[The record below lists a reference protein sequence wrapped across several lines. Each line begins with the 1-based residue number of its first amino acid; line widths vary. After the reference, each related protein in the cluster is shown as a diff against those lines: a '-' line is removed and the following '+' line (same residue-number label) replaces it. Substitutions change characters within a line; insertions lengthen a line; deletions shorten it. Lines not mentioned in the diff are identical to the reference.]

1 MAKESFLGIKRV
13 EALLKIV
20 DEKRKDALNSIGK
33 IPDSVTELEKIDDVT
48 RYYHSKG
55 VDIAKELLDF
65 KAAADKLLALGF
77 EDYSIRNASKVEFQ
91 TLYSY
96 IPDEAR
102 GKSVA
107 RQAFDAEVVSI
118 NEKYRLIG
126 NRLWLCTSVAEDQE
140 LMEEL

>member
-33 IPDSVTELEKIDDVT
+33 IPDAVTELEKIDDVT
-48 RYYHSKG
+48 RYYRSKG

-65 KAAADKLLALGF
+65 KSAADKLLALGF
-77 EDYSIRNASKVEFQ
+77 EHYSIRNAAKVEFQ

-107 RQAFDAEVVSI
+107 RQAFDAEVASI

-126 NRLWLCTSVAEDQE
+126 NRLWLCTSVAEAQE
-140 LMEEL
+140 IMEEM

>member
-1 MAKESFLGIKRV
+1 MAKELFLGIMRF

-33 IPDSVTELEKIDDVT
+33 IPDAVTELEKIDDVT
-48 RYYHSKG
+48 RYYRSKG

-65 KAAADKLLALGF
+65 KSAADKLLALGF
-77 EDYSIRNASKVEFQ
+77 EDYSVRNAANVEFQ
-91 TLYSY
+91 TVYSY

-107 RQAFDAEVVSI
+107 RQAFDAEVFSI
-118 NEKYRLIG
+118 NEKYRLIE
-126 NRLWLCTSVAEDQE
+126 NRLWLCTSVAEAQE
-140 LMEEL
+140 IMEEM

>member
-20 DEKRKDALNSIGK
+20 DEKRKDALNSIEK

-77 EDYSIRNASKVEFQ
+77 EDYSIRNAAKVEFQ

-107 RQAFDAEVVSI
+107 RQAFDAEVASI

-126 NRLWLCTSVAEDQE
+126 NRLWLCTSVAEAQE

>member
-77 EDYSIRNASKVEFQ
+77 EDYSIRNAAKVEFQ

-107 RQAFDAEVVSI
+107 RQAFDAEVASI

-126 NRLWLCTSVAEDQE
+126 NRLWLCTSVAEAQE

>member
-20 DEKRKDALNSIGK
+20 DEKRKDALNSIEK
-33 IPDSVTELEKIDDVT
+33 IPDAVTELEKIDDVT
-48 RYYHSKG
+48 RYYRSKG

-65 KAAADKLLALGF
+65 KAAADKLVALGF
-77 EDYSIRNASKVEFQ
+77 EDYFIRNAAKVEFQ

-107 RQAFDAEVVSI
+107 RQAFEAEVFRI

-126 NRLWLCTSVAEDQE
+126 NRLWLCTSVAEAQE
-140 LMEEL
+140 IMEEM

>member
-1 MAKESFLGIKRV
+1 MAKASFLGIKRV

-96 IPDEAR
+96 IPD
-102 GKSVA
+102 
-107 RQAFDAEVVSI
+107 
-118 NEKYRLIG
+118 
-126 NRLWLCTSVAEDQE
+126 
-140 LMEEL
+140 

>member
-33 IPDSVTELEKIDDVT
+33 IPDAVTELEKIDDVT
-48 RYYHSKG
+48 RYYRSKG

-65 KAAADKLLALGF
+65 KSAADKLLALGF
-77 EDYSIRNASKVEFQ
+77 EDYSIRNAAKVEFQ

-107 RQAFDAEVVSI
+107 RQAFDAEVASI

-126 NRLWLCTSVAEDQE
+126 NRLWLCTSVAEAQE
-140 LMEEL
+140 IMEEM

>member
-1 MAKESFLGIKRV
+1 MAKETFLGIKRV

-20 DEKRKDALNSIGK
+20 DEKRKDALNSIEQ

-65 KAAADKLLALGF
+65 KSAADKLVALGF
-77 EDYSIRNASKVEFQ
+77 EDYFIRNAAKVEFQ

-96 IPDEAR
+96 IPDDAR

-107 RQAFDAEVVSI
+107 RQAFDAEVASI

-126 NRLWLCTSVAEDQE
+126 NRLWLCTSVAEAQE
-140 LMEEL
+140 IMEEM

>member
-126 NRLWLCTSVAEDQE
+126 NRLWLCTSVAEAQE
-140 LMEEL
+140 IMEEM

>member
-20 DEKRKDALNSIGK
+20 DEKRKDALNSIEK
-33 IPDSVTELEKIDDVT
+33 IPEEVTQLEKIDDVT
-48 RYYHSKG
+48 NYYSSKG
-55 VDIAKELLDF
+55 IDISKAFLEF
-65 KAAADKLLALGF
+65 KDAANKLVALGF
-77 EDYSIRNASKVEFQ
+77 EDYYVRNAANVEFK
-91 TLYSY
+91 TVYSY

-107 RQAFDAEVVSI
+107 RQAFDAEVFRI

-126 NRLWLCTSVAEDQE
+126 NRLWLCTSVAEAQE
-140 LMEEL
+140 IMEEM

>member
-1 MAKESFLGIKRV
+1 MAKASFLGIKRV

-126 NRLWLCTSVAEDQE
+126 NRLWLCTSVAEAQE
-140 LMEEL
+140 IMEEM

>member
-20 DEKRKDALNSIGK
+20 DEKRKDALNSIEK

-48 RYYHSKG
+48 RYYRSKG

-65 KAAADKLLALGF
+65 KDAANKLVALGF
-77 EDYSIRNASKVEFQ
+77 EDYFVRNAANVEFQ
-91 TLYSY
+91 TVYSY

-107 RQAFDAEVVSI
+107 RQAFDAEVFRI

-126 NRLWLCTSVAEDQE
+126 NRLWLCTSVAEAQE
-140 LMEEL
+140 IMEEL

>member
-20 DEKRKDALNSIGK
+20 DEKRKDALNSIER
-33 IPDSVTELEKIDDVT
+33 IPEEVTQLEKIDDVT
-48 RYYHSKG
+48 NYYSSKG
-55 VDIAKELLDF
+55 IDISKAFLEF
-65 KAAADKLLALGF
+65 KDAANKLVALGF
-77 EDYSIRNASKVEFQ
+77 EDYYVCNAAKVEFQ

-96 IPDEAR
+96 IPEEAK
-102 GKSVA
+102 GKSA
-107 RQAFDAEVVSI
+107 AKQEFDAEVFRI

-126 NRLWLCTSVAEDQE
+126 NRLWLCTSVAEAQE